1 MIIYNIILL
10 YLLYTIIIIVVL
22 VIVIAVVVVLVFM
35 HNVRKND
42 TDKLDM
48 DMSFSAGTVQIKHIH
63 WLSMNFTLNFRVVF
77 ICTLIDHTRNL
88 CK

>member
-63 WLSMNFTLNFRVVF
+63 CLYELHTKLSRCVYLH
-77 ICTLIDHTRNL
+77 ID
-88 CK
+88 